1 MDFDKKVELIL
12 GLRNTSLTIWGFL
25 ITVAIG
31 VLAFL
36 ATLGSELI
44 QPMNGG
50 AIIALCALFF
60 ISNGSA
66 LYNNFRSRSEIN
78 SSAVNDKEYEEFR
91 KLLMMNVLTKQQIII
106 NMVFHFLIDLLVIV
120 MIFNQISWSQV

>member
-1 MDFDKKVELIL
+1 MNFDKKVEFIL

-31 VLAFL
+31 ILAFL
-36 ATLGSELI
+36 ATLGGELI
-44 QPMNGG
+44 QPMKGE
-50 AIIALCALFF
+50 AIMALYTLFF

-78 SSAVNDKEYEEFR
+78 SLAVNDKEYEEFR
-91 KLLMMNVLTKQQIII
+91 ILLMMNVLTKQQIII
-106 NMVFHFLIDLLVIV
+106 NMIFHFLIDILVIV
-120 MIFNQISWSQV
+120 MIFNQISWS